1 MEQLIEKSVGLL
13 QTLVR
18 IISACLL
25 LAVFV
30 LGMGWLYLL
39 LSTQY
44 SCPNMQGSKGCEVW
58 LVVWASGLFGV
69 PLLLGAIVIL
79 ICAVVE
85 AVGYWRYRRAVS
97 ATRVK

>member
-1 MEQLIEKSVGLL
+1 MEQLIEKGVRLL

-18 IISACLL
+18 IVAACLL

-44 SCPNMQGSKGCEVW
+44 NCPYMHGSKGCDAW

-79 ICAVVE
+79 IYAVVE
-85 AVGYWRYRRAVS
+85 AVGFWRYRRAN
-97 ATRVK
+97 RE